1 MAELII
7 PPELAVMVKKLS
19 STRDLNTRV
28 GRVMIDTGRAIGHP
42 RPPRYGSLVST
53 RVQTN
58 RAGFTVASSGLLT
71 MGAEYG
77 GRSGVYRSY
86 ATRSRKGNPYIVRR
100 RTTMQFLP
108 NLGTRG
114 YAIMPAMRRS
124 MGGIHKRILTAVE
137 ESVRA

>member
-7 PPELAVMVKKLS
+7 PPELARMVSKMS
-19 STRDLNTRV
+19 STRDLDVRV
-28 GRVMIDTGRAIGHP
+28 GKVMTDTGHAIGHP

-53 RVQTN
+53 RVQVN
-58 RAGFTVASSGLLT
+58 RVGFAVSSSGEVA

-77 GRSGVYRSY
+77 GRSGRYRSY
-86 ATRSRKGNPYIVRR
+86 ATRSRRGTPYLVRR

-124 MGGIHKRILTAVE
+124 MSGIHARLLTAVE
-137 ESVRA
+137 EAVTG